1 MKEKTI
7 QIKDERT
14 LKQPAP
20 AYGLHFISDM
30 NSDIGTCRRENQ
42 DACCVRTMTIDGHSL
57 VLAAVCDGVGGMQ
70 EGGYASRSTIQ
81 FLNNWFDYTI
91 SRNIRGDRK
100 SVV

>member
-42 DACCVRTMTIDGHSL
+42 DG
-57 VLAAVCDGVGGMQ
+57 
-70 EGGYASRSTIQ
+70 
-81 FLNNWFDYTI
+81 
-91 SRNIRGDRK
+91 
-100 SVV
+100 